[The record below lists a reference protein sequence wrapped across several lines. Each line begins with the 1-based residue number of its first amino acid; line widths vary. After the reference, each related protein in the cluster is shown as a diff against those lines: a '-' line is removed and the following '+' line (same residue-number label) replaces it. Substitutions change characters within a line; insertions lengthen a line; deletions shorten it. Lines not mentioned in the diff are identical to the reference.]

1 MEQQGKEF
9 DSLVELLE
17 AAERHGVSKGET
29 HTYMKRFIEQKARER
44 GVPLRGTFELTPLCN
59 FDCKMCY
66 VHLSGSQLANHSASL
81 LTGQE
86 WRNIIQQAIAMGMIE
101 VTLTGGEAL
110 LHPDFDEILEF
121 LDKENITVNLK
132 TNGYLL
138 SEERMS
144 FLIAHHVSCI
154 QITLYG
160 CDDDS
165 YERVTG
171 KRCFADI
178 MAAIARVKASPI
190 DLEVIVTPNK
200 YIWNSMIPLLKL
212 VSSLDVRYSVNPGLL
227 VPLHETGRSEEN
239 HDLTL
244 EQYIELRKM
253 HLALKGVEISP
264 VCQADIPRV
273 GGCSSMPIQ
282 GLRCA
287 AGRSV
292 FSVSWQ
298 GMVHACRM
306 LEDIKFDGRS
316 TSFATG
322 WQQINEAANQYPSPQ
337 ECEGC
342 AYQGVCTAC
351 VIQHSYGAELGHAN
365 PELCERAKKMLAEG
379 FYVKK

>member
-1 MEQQGKEF
+1 MKEYN
-9 DSLVELLE
+9 SLVELLE
-17 AAERHGVSKGET
+17 AAEHHGASKVET
-29 HTYMKRFIEQKARER
+29 HTYMKRYIEQKARER
-44 GVPLRGTFELTPLCN
+44 GVPLRGTLELTPLCN
-59 FDCKMCY
+59 FECKMCY
-66 VHLSGSQLANHSASL
+66 VHLTGSQLAKHPASL
-81 LTGQE
+81 LSGQE
-86 WRNIIQQAIAMGMIE
+86 WKNIIQQAIAMGLIE

-132 TNGYLL
+132 TNGFLL
-138 SEERMS
+138 TEERMK

-165 YERVTG
+165 YEQVTG

-200 YIWNSMIPLLKL
+200 YIWSSMKALLEL
-212 VSSLDVRYSVNPGLL
+212 VSSLEVRYSVNPGLL
-227 VPLHETGRSEEN
+227 IPLYETGRSAED

-253 HLALKGVEISP
+253 HFALKGVNISP
-264 VCQADIPRV
+264 VCQDDIPSV
-273 GGCSSMPIQ
+273 GGRNSMPIQ
-282 GLRCA
+282 GLQCA

-306 LEDIKFDGRS
+306 LDAIKFDGRS
-316 TSFATG
+316 TAFAAG
-322 WQQINEAANQYPSPQ
+322 WRQINEAANQYPSPQ

-342 AYQGVCTAC
+342 EYQRVCTVC

-365 PELCERAKKMLAEG
+365 HDLCERAKKLFAEG

>member
-1 MEQQGKEF
+1 
-9 DSLVELLE
+9 
-17 AAERHGVSKGET
+17 
-29 HTYMKRFIEQKARER
+29 MKRFIEQKARER

-86 WRNIIQQAIAMGMIE
+86 WRNIIQQAIAVGMIE

-253 HLALKGVEISP
+253 HLALRGVEISP

-273 GGCSSMPIQ
+273 GGCSPMPIQ

-292 FSVSWQ
+292 FSVSWH

-322 WQQINEAANQYPSPQ
+322 WQQINEEANQYPSPQ